1 MVVPQETGNDNV
13 RLSGYSWGAYGRTS
27 LGVRCFIDELQDGEE
42 VLQVRSILF
51 DPDKQ
56 KRTVRVEGNIS
67 GPGLR
72 SRSLHLTRNNDY
84 AESIDTQGEG
94 IYTVRLRCTGAKSTG
109 WICIQSV

>member
-1 MVVPQETGNDNV
+1 MSC
-13 RLSGYSWGAYGRTS
+13 R
-27 LGVRCFIDELQDGEE
+27 IGEE

-94 IYTVRLRCTGAKSTG
+94 IYTVRLRRPGQNTG
-109 WICIQSV
+109 WICIQCSKLFGIRV